1 MRAVALKYDGKTA
14 PKVTAKAEDSVAADM
29 LALAHKHGIPIHKD
43 AALSATLSQM
53 ALDAEVPMALYVA
66 VAEIIAFA
74 YQLRGMQPPTRQSSR
89 AGQTINQTPEH

>member
-29 LALAHKHGIPIHKD
+29 LALAHAHGIPIHKD

-74 YQLRGMQPPTRQSSR
+74 YKLRGMQPPARQNSR
-89 AGQTINQTPEH
+89 TGQTINQAPEQ